1 MSAIDDLETSVSS
14 SLPIELYEFLGSYKN
29 YYYTSAAEAQVFN
42 GQTYR
47 PIPNLLRNSVKTG
60 TNTEE
65 NAAVKVTMPV
75 GTDLIADYGFQ
86 TTPPRL
92 LLNILRVYRELTPYE
107 SNYRTLWSGPV
118 TNISIKGKNAS
129 LDVPSIFSS
138 VLGSSC
144 PSVYFQTPCN
154 FVLFDPDTCG
164 VPRSENSVSTTVLQV
179 LSSGQVVRL
188 NSYGTFSP
196 DEFISGEIFIPS
208 QNERRM
214 IIGADI
220 GNGELTVNY
229 PFGRIG
235 LGTAVQ
241 VTRGCDHA
249 WKGHCKTRYNNTPR
263 FGGHPLIPP
272 VNLFE
277 SGFS

>member
-1 MSAIDDLETSVSS
+1 MSAIDDRELSVHG

-29 YYYTSAAEAQVFN
+29 YYFTSDSEPHVLN
-42 GQTYR
+42 GVTYV
-47 PIPNLLRNSVKTG
+47 PVPNLSRNSVKTG

-65 NAAVKVTMPV
+65 NAAVKVTMPIA
-75 GTDLIADYGFQ
+75 TDIIADYGFQ
-86 TTPPRL
+86 TTPPSL
-92 LLNILRVYRELTPYE
+92 VLNIIRVYRDLLPFETNFRVYW
-107 SNYRTLWSGPV
+107 RGPV
-118 TNISIKGKNAS
+118 TNISIKGRNAT

-144 PSVYFQTPCN
+144 PSFYFQTPCN
-154 FVLFDPDTCG
+154 HVLYDPETCG
-164 VPRSENSVSTTVLQV
+164 VPREANSVTTVVEQV
-179 LSSGQVVRL
+179 LAGRQVLRMA
-188 NSYGTFSP
+188 SYGAFTP
-196 DEFISGEIFIPS
+196 DEFVAGEILIPT

-229 PFGRIG
+229 PFGR
-235 LGTAVQ
+235 VQ
-241 VTRGCDHA
+241 VGTNVQFTRGCDHA
-249 WKGHCKTRYNNTPR
+249 WKGHCKNRFNNTRR

-277 SGFS
+277 SGF

>member
-1 MSAIDDLETSVSS
+1 MSAIDDRETSVHG

-29 YYYTSAAEAQVFN
+29 YHYTSAAFPYTFEGQV
-42 GQTYR
+42 YA
-47 PIPNLLRNSVKTG
+47 PMPNLSRNNVRTG

-75 GTDLIADYGFQ
+75 SADLIADYGFQ
-86 TTPPRL
+86 TTPPKL
-92 LLNILRVYRELTPYE
+92 LLNIIRIYEDLLPYETNNRVYWR
-107 SNYRTLWSGPV
+107 GPV
-118 TNISIKGKNAS
+118 TNISIKGKNAV

-138 VLGSSC
+138 VLSYAC
-144 PSVYFQTPCN
+144 PSFYYQTPCN
-154 FVLFDPDTCG
+154 HVLFGEGCG
-164 VPRSENSVSTTVLQV
+164 VSRVDNSVSTTVAQV
-179 LSSGQVVRL
+179 LASGQVIRL
-188 NSYGTFSP
+188 NAYGAFSP
-196 DEFISGEIFIPS
+196 DEFIAGEILIPS

-229 PFGRIG
+229 PFGRIPVG
-235 LGTAVQ
+235 IPVQ

-249 WKGHCKTRYNNTPR
+249 WKGHCLTRYNNTER
-263 FGGHPLIPP
+263 FGGHPLIPA

-277 SGFS
+277 SGF